1 MNHEE
6 RLTEVIWRAECGEHT
21 GEELQTHLHLRTV
34 AVPASHT
41 HTLYTTM
48 SASSV
53 SSSSVLNVQYEHH
66 SSQVSAT

>member
-41 HTLYTTM
+41 HTHTIYNNVRLQCFIII
-48 SASSV
+48 SV
-53 SSSSVLNVQYEHH
+53 ECTV
-66 SSQVSAT
+66 